1 MEIGVIMPPLPR
13 RAGYIARMVEELGFA
28 ALLFPDSQNLAP
40 EVWSQ
45 LNLAASATTRLKL
58 GPGVS
63 NSVTRDPAVTAGA
76 ALTLQ
81 VESEGRAVLG
91 MGRGDSSVQR
101 IGKRE
106 DTVATFASYLEA
118 VQRYLRGETV
128 DRDGFGSQLEW
139 LPHVKA
145 PKVPLFVAATGRK
158 VIEVAARHADAVCLA
173 AGADPTHLGA
183 LLEHARSTAAAAGRD
198 PKTLQYGA
206 FVNCVINSDLHVARD
221 ALRGSVA
228 TFARFSAFSGSDL
241 TRLPGPLRG
250 AARYLR
256 TNYDMKEHT
265 RSGAAHTAGISDEFV
280 DWFAIAGPTERA
292 LPRFRELAALGLDV
306 CYVVP
311 GSTGVAR
318 ELASA
323 SLLGLA
329 QDILPALRS

>member
-13 RAGYIARMVEELGFA
+13 RAGYIARMVEELGFD

-45 LNLAASATTRLKL
+45 LNLAAANTKTLKL

-63 NSVTRDPAVTAGA
+63 NSVTRDAAVTAGA

-106 DTVATFASYLEA
+106 DPVDRFVAYLDA
-118 VQRYLRGETV
+118 VQGYLRGDAVE
-128 DRDGFGSQLEW
+128 RDGFASRLEW

-145 PKVPLFVAATGRK
+145 PKVPLFVAATGPK
-158 VIEVAARHADAVCLA
+158 VIAAAARHADAVCLA
-173 AGADPTHLGA
+173 AGADAAHLGG
-183 LLEHARSTAAAAGRD
+183 LLERARSAARTAGRD
-198 PKTLQYGA
+198 PQALRYGA
-206 FVNCVINSDLHVARD
+206 FVNCVINPDLQVARD

-228 TFARFSAFSGSDL
+228 TFARFSAFAGSKLED
-241 TRLPGPLRG
+241 LPGPLQST
-250 AARYLR
+250 ARYLR
-256 TNYDMKEHT
+256 GHYDMKEHT
-265 RSGAAHTAGISDEFV
+265 RSAAAHTAGIADEFV
-280 DWFAIAGPTERA
+280 DWFAIAGPAERA
-292 LPRFRELAALGLDV
+292 LPRFQQLASLGLDF

-318 ELASA
+318 DIASA

-329 QDILPALRS
+329 QEILPALRT

>member
-45 LNLAASATTRLKL
+45 LHLAANATTTLKL

-63 NSVTRDPAVTAGA
+63 NSVTRDPAVTACA

-106 DTVATFASYLEA
+106 DKVASFASYLDA
-118 VQRYLRGETV
+118 VQRYLRGEAV
-128 DRDGFGSQLEW
+128 DRAGFASRLEW

-145 PKVPLFVAATGRK
+145 SKVPLFVAATGRK

-198 PKTLQYGA
+198 PKTLRYGA
-206 FVNCVINSDLHVARD
+206 FVNCVIHADLQVARD

-228 TFARFSAFSGSDL
+228 TFARFSAFNGSDL
-241 TRLPGPLRG
+241 TRLPGPLQG
-250 AARYLR
+250 TASYLR
-256 TNYDMKEHT
+256 SHYDMQEHT
-265 RSGAAHTAGISDEFV
+265 RSGARHTAGISDEFV
-280 DWFAIAGPTERA
+280 DWFAIAGPAERT
-292 LPRFRELAALGLDV
+292 LPRFRQLAALGLDF

-318 ELASA
+318 EIASA

-329 QDILPALRS
+329 QEIVPALRG